1 MAARAKTEQ
10 AAGTPETVDEKKPQ
24 ATAKKFPIEKLTEN
38 CRRLFGVSSCVFA
51 GATHG
56 LTGEYTVEE
65 MKGRIEKWKKQE
77 VK

>member
-1 MAARAKTEQ
+1 MAVRAKTTETTAAADESKAQ
-10 AAGTPETVDEKKPQ
+10 AAKEP
-24 ATAKKFPIEKLTEN
+24 KFPIEKLSAN
-38 CRRLFGVSSCVFA
+38 CRQLFGVSSCTFA

-65 MKGRIEKWKKQE
+65 MRKHIEKWRKQE

>member
-1 MAARAKTEQ
+1 MATRAKTEQ
-10 AAGTPETVDEKKPQ
+10 VTGTSEAAGEKKQQ
-24 ATAKKFPIEKLTEN
+24 AAKFPIEKLAAN

-56 LTGEYTVEE
+56 LTGEYTVDEI
-65 MKGRIEKWKKQE
+65 KSRIEKWKKQE

>member
-1 MAARAKTEQ
+1 MAKEVQ
-10 AAGTPETVDEKKPQ
+10 NPQ
-24 ATAKKFPIEKLTEN
+24 ASAPKFSIEKLGEN
-38 CRRLFGVSSCVFA
+38 CRALFGISSTHFA

-65 MKGRIEKWKKQE
+65 MRKHIGEWDKRE

>member
-1 MAARAKTEQ
+1 MAKEVQ
-10 AAGTPETVDEKKPQ
+10 NPQ
-24 ATAKKFPIEKLTEN
+24 ASEPKFSLEKLGEN
-38 CRRLFGVSSCVFA
+38 CRALFGISSTHFA

-65 MKGRIEKWKKQE
+65 MRKHIGEWDKRE

>member
-1 MAARAKTEQ
+1 MSKTNTNAPTDEQ
-10 AAGTPETVDEKKPQ
+10 KPEIASAPKFTV
-24 ATAKKFPIEKLTEN
+24 EKLAAHAAQ
-38 CRRLFGVSSCVFA
+38 LFGVSSCTFA

-65 MKGRIEKWKKQE
+65 MRAIIKTWAKKE

>member
-1 MAARAKTEQ
+1 MATRAKTAQ
-10 AAGTPETVDEKKPQ
+10 ATGTPEEAGEKKAQ
-24 ATAKKFPIEKLTEN
+24 ATKFPIEKLAAN
-38 CRRLFGVSSCVFA
+38 CRQLFGVSSCTFA

-65 MKGRIEKWKKQE
+65 MKKHIEKWRKQE